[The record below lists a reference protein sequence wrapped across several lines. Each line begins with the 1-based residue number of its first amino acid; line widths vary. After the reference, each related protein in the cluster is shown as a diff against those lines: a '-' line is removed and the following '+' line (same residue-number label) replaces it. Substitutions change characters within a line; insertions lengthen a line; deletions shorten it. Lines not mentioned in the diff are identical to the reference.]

1 MKKSDKNFIID
12 FDSTFTQL
20 EALDILCEVS
30 LRGKKEKKE
39 VSEKIKNLTELGM
52 SGKISFRKSLT
63 DRIKLLKAN
72 RDHLPL
78 LEKKLRKVVSQSFR
92 RNKEFFNTYGDHVYI
107 ISNGFKEF
115 IEPIVTEYGV
125 KPHHIYANTFKFNK
139 KGDIIGFDTNNML
152 SSNNGKVKQLQ
163 ELNLQGEVY
172 VIGDGYT
179 DYEIKLAGLAN
190 KFIAFTENI
199 ERDQILEH
207 ADHIAPS
214 LDEFL
219 YVNKMNTAL
228 SYPKNRIKV
237 LLLEKVHSKAFDLLK
252 EEGYTIEEIPGSLD
266 EEELCEKIRNVSI
279 LGIRSKTQVTAKVL
293 EYANRLITLGAYC
306 IGTNQIDLEAC
317 AKNGVAVFNAPYSNT
332 RSVVELAIS
341 EIILLM
347 RRLPDP
353 IYSMREGIWSKS
365 SVQSNEIRGK
375 KLGIIGY
382 GNIGSQLS
390 VIAESIGMDIYYYDI
405 NEKLAMGNA
414 TKCNSLKEL
423 LSKCDVLSL
432 HVDGRKYN
440 TNLIGAKELK
450 WFRKGSVLINLSRG
464 NVVDLKALKD
474 SLLSG
479 RIKGAAIDVFPSEP
493 KTNNEKFLTEL
504 QAVPNVILTP
514 HIGGSTEEAQ
524 MNIANFVPNKIM
536 EYINTGR
543 TISSVNFPNLQLPE
557 LEDAHRL
564 IHIHNNIPGVMAKIN
579 YVLAKHNINILGQHL
594 KTDEI
599 IGYVITD
606 IDKAYNKDVIQALK
620 EIEGTIKFRVLY

>member
-1 MKKSDKNFIID
+1 MKKSDTNFIID
-12 FDSTFTQL
+12 FDSTFTKL

-30 LRGKKEKKE
+30 LKGKKEKKE
-39 VSEKIKNLTELGM
+39 VLKKIKDLTDLGM
-52 SGKISFRKSLT
+52 SGKISFRKSLN

-139 KGDIIGFDTNNML
+139 KGEIIGFDTANVL

-199 ERDQILEH
+199 ERNHILEH
-207 ADHIAPS
+207 ADQIAPS

-237 LLLEKVHSKAFDLLK
+237 LLLEDVHSKAFDLLK
-252 EEGYTIEEIPGSLD
+252 EEGYTVEEMRKSLD
-266 EEELCEKIRNVSI
+266 EEELCEKIKNVSI

-293 EYANRLITLGAYC
+293 QHANRLIALGAYC
-306 IGTNQIDLEAC
+306 IGTNQIDLEIC
-317 AKNGVAVFNAPYSNT
+317 SKHGVAVFNAPFSNT
-332 RSVVELAIS
+332 RSVVELVIS
-341 EIILLM
+341 DIILLM

-353 IYSMREGIWSKS
+353 IYAMREGKWNKS
-365 SVQSNEIRGK
+365 AVKSNEIRGK

-390 VIAESIGMDIYYYDI
+390 VIAEAIGMDVYYYDI
-405 NEKLAMGNA
+405 NDRLALGNA
-414 TKCNSLKEL
+414 TKCDSLKEL
-423 LSKCDVLSL
+423 LSKCDVISL
-432 HVDGRKYN
+432 HVDGRKDN
-440 TNLIGAKELK
+440 ANFIGTKELK
-450 WFRKGSVLINLSRG
+450 WIKKGSVLINLSRG
-464 NVVDLKALKD
+464 NVVDLKALKA

-479 RIKGAAIDVFPSEP
+479 RVKGAAIDVFPIEP
-493 KTNNEKFLTEL
+493 KTNDEEFITEL
-504 QAVPNVILTP
+504 QGVPNVILTP
-514 HIGGSTEEAQ
+514 HMGGSTEEAQ
-524 MNIANFVPNKIM
+524 INIANFVPNKIM
-536 EYINTGR
+536 EYVNTGR

-557 LEDAHRL
+557 LENAHRL
-564 IHIHNNIPGVMAKIN
+564 IHIHHNIPGVMAKIN

-606 IDKAYNKDVIQALK
+606 IDKTYNKDVIRALK